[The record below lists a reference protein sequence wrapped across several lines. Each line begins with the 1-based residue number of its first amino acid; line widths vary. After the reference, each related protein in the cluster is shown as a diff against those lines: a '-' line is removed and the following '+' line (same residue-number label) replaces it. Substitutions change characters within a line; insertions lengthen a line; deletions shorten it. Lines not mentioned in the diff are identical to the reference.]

1 MIEITDRIYR
11 LVAAG
16 LREEIGDA
24 EWFNGTL
31 GGDLPDL
38 EWRLTLTAIA
48 YRRDEVLPEGA
59 RRPVSDVVPVWWEF
73 STLTEEGQCP
83 NDFSFTELKPYLID
97 YD

>member
-16 LREEIGDA
+16 LREEVGDA

-38 EWRLTLTAIA
+38 EWRLTLTAIV
-48 YRRDEVLPEGA
+48 YRRTEILPEGV
-59 RRPVSDVVPVWWEF
+59 RRPISDVVPVWWEF
-73 STLTEEGQCP
+73 STVGDEGQYL
-83 NDFSFTELKPYLID
+83 NDFSFAELKTYLID